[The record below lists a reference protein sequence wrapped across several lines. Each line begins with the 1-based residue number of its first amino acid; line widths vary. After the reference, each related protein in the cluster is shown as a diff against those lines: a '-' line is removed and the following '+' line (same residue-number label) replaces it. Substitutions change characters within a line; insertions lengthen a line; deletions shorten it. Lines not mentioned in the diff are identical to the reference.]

1 MERRKKRRSRSK
13 LKPAS
18 ESKEVKETLFKLNQ
32 IDFKVP
38 RGQLVAIVGA
48 GALERHH

>member
-1 MERRKKRRSRSK
+1 MKRH
-13 LKPAS
+13 
-18 ESKEVKETLFKLNQ
+18 LFELEE

-48 GALERHH
+48 VDSGKTSLIQGG